1 MTDDLIPLYREM
13 AAGGA
18 QFRGLSLLQSTKA
31 IRKVVKEYGV
41 QTVLDFGSGAGDA
54 YRSPHKVHHE
64 WGLKRASVRLYDPAF
79 PEHNEWPPAGK
90 LYDLVIC
97 SDVLEHIPEPEVDA
111 FIATLFGYAR
121 KVVWASVCCRP
132 ARKCFP
138 GTEINLHCTV
148 QPLEWWA
155 EKFAAASKLHDVVG
169 ILVDSP

>member
-1 MTDDLIPLYREM
+1 MNELVPLYREM

-54 YRSPHKVHHE
+54 YRSPHKIHHE
-64 WGLKRASVRLYDPAF
+64 WGLRRASVFLHDPSF
-79 PEHNEWPPAGK
+79 REHEALPPAGK
-90 LYDLVIC
+90 LFDLVVC
-97 SDVLEHIPEPEVDA
+97 SDVLEHIPEAEVDT
-111 FIATLFGYAR
+111 FINTLFGYAR

-132 ARKCFP
+132 ARKTFP
-138 GTEINLHCTV
+138 GTETNLHVTV
-148 QPLEWWA
+148 QPLDWWA
-155 EKFAAASKLHDVVG
+155 AKFANASEEHGVAG